1 MATDSVLGLFGM
13 QSPQQLQQDY
23 LSGLMVSPAQMG
35 QQGLLQQLISTGANA
50 GAMMGYGG
58 GRLLGGKVAGEV
70 ESAVV
75 NDALQQINKMD
86 IKDPAEKMVK
96 LSELLGQNPA
106 TAKQAMI
113 AQQEAVKLKKQGYE
127 MGNLERTQEM
137 QKAVA
142 AVPVD
147 ATPDE
152 RAAGMK
158 DAIRRFGSPEQQLA
172 LAKEDA
178 ALAKEQTATKN
189 RATALVS
196 TLGSAMNDETLLA
209 IAGDKELYKEVMK
222 DRLKIQ
228 EQKTKLVNTKR
239 GVLLVKDPSGEEIK
253 NFGLPASGV
262 TVVNKQDSAED
273 LAFGNLLVKQFEDV
287 SIAAKNASTTKAALE
302 TNLKILDKKD
312 FNTGFG
318 TEAKAA
324 AASVLSALGV
334 KEADQFAVNAQMFTA
349 MASKLVLQAQLAQ
362 KGPQTEPDARR
373 IENTSAKLG
382 NTKEANKFILKV
394 AIAQAKKDME
404 QRDFY
409 AKWKK
414 DKGSFYGAENAW
426 YEDEGGKSL
435 FERPELKEYAEGS
448 KEATVD
454 QIPGGGTQTAPMY
467 AVNPQTNQRIVSTDG
482 GKTWQE
488 TR

>member
-1 MATDSVLGLFGM
+1 MANEFDGLFTTPA
-13 QSPQQLQQDY
+13 QARNDY
-23 LSGLMVSPAQMG
+23 LSQFMVTPAQQS
-35 QQGLLQQLISTGANA
+35 QQGLLQQVVSTMSNA
-50 GAMMGYGG
+50 GAGLGYGLGKAMG
-58 GRLLGGKVAGEV
+58 GNTQQELEAQAVQKAMDYVKRLGLSNPAEEFGVL
-70 ESAVV
+70 S
-75 NDALQQINKMD
+75 NTLQQ
-86 IKDPAEKMVK
+86 
-96 LSELLGQNPA
+96 NPL
-106 TAKQAMI
+106 TQKQASI
-113 AQQEAVKLKKQGYE
+113 ARQKYFELTKQENE
-127 MGNLERTQEM
+127 IGNLKRTQAL
-137 QKAVA
+137 QKAVSSI
-142 AVPVD
+142 PVD
-147 ATPDE
+147 ATPDQ
-152 RAAGMK
+152 RLTATRNAL
-158 DAIRRFGSPEQQLA
+158 RQFGSTDQLMT

-178 ALAKEQTATKN
+178 ALAKEQAATKN

-196 TLGSAMNDETLLA
+196 TLGTTMNNETILA
-209 IAGDKELYKEVMK
+209 IAGDKELYKEVMG
-222 DRLKIQ
+222 DRLKIK

-253 NFGLPASGV
+253 NYGLPASGV

-334 KEADQFAVNAQMFTA
+334 KEADQFAANAQMFTA

-414 DKGSFYGAENAW
+414 DTGSFYGAENAW
-426 YEDEGGKSL
+426 YEGEGGKSL
-435 FERPELKEYAEGS
+435 FDRPELKEYAEVS
-448 KEATVD
+448 KAATVD
-454 QIPGGGTQTAPMY
+454 QIPGVGAQTAPMY